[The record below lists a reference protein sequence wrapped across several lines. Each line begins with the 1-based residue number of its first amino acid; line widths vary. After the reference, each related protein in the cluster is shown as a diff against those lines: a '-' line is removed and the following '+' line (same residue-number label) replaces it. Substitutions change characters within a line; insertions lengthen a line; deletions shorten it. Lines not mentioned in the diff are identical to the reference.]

1 MNMPTYNSD
10 NTLSFPHGLIGYED
24 LNQFKLFSP
33 ESENPT
39 VFELQSVTDKAIAL
53 SVVSPESLELNFSIT
68 LSDEELSL
76 LELQSP
82 EDAVVALIVYKPI
95 ENDQPQAMKAIVTA
109 PIIINSKSKLA
120 IQKQLG
126 ETDTIN

>member
-10 NTLSFPHGLIGYED
+10 NTLSFPHGLIGYKD

-68 LSDEELSL
+68 LSDEELAL
-76 LELQSP
+76 LELQNP

>member
-39 VFELQSVTDKAIAL
+39 VFELQSVTDQAIAL

-68 LSDEELSL
+68 LSDEELTL
-76 LELQSP
+76 LELQNP

-95 ENDQPQAMKAIVTA
+95 ENDQPQAMKAIITA